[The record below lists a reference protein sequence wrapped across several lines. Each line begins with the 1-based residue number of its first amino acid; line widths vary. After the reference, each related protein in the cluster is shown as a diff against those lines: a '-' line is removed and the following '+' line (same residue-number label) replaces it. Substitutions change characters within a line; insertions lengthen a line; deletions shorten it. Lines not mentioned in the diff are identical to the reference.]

1 MRAFTTTF
9 QTIPVVVMMFAIIAC
24 NSSDNHSSSAGK
36 VNSDSAAH
44 FEQTKW
50 KTKENGKYSFRDQ
63 MLNEVLYSDSIR
75 TLTKQQVIDML
86 GEPDRVN
93 ENYLYYTISKT
104 KLGSWTLKSK
114 TLVIKITD
122 DEDVVE
128 WIKLHE

>member
-1 MRAFTTTF
+1 
-9 QTIPVVVMMFAIIAC
+9 
-24 NSSDNHSSSAGK
+24 
-36 VNSDSAAH
+36 
-44 FEQTKW
+44 
-50 KTKENGKYSFRDQ
+50 

-122 DEDVVE
+122 DEDMVE